1 MFENLSE
8 RLERSFKIL
17 KGEGRITEINVA
29 ETLKDVR
36 RALLDADVNY
46 KVAKTFTD
54 TVKQKALG
62 QNVLTS
68 VKPGQLMVKIV
79 HDELATLMGGTATE
93 LNLKSRP
100 SVILM
105 AGLNG
110 AGKTTL
116 SGKLAFLLK
125 TKKNRKPLLVACDV
139 YRPAAVEQL
148 RVLAEQIE
156 VPIYMNL
163 VSKDPV
169 AIALEGIKEAKAKGY
184 DTVIVDT
191 AGRLAVDEALM
202 KEIAAIKDA
211 TQPDETLFVV
221 DAMTGQDAVN
231 TAKEFNE
238 RLDYDGVVL
247 TKLDGDTRG
256 GAALSIRTV
265 VNKPIKFVG
274 MGEKMEAL
282 DVFHPER
289 MADRILGMGD
299 IVSLVERAQA
309 QFDEEEARKLQRK
322 IQKNQFDFNDF
333 LAQIQQIKKMGNLK
347 DLAAMIPG
355 VGKALK
361 DVEIDDNAFKGIEA
375 IILSMT
381 PKERQH
387 PEILNQSRKN
397 RIAKG
402 SGTNIQEVNR
412 LVKQFDQTLKMMKM
426 VTGSKMGRMMG
437 SLPKMGG
444 MPKMPAGMPKMPN
457 LPGMPKMPKD

>member
-17 KGEGRITEINVA
+17 KGEGKITEINVA

-36 RALLDADVNY
+36 RALLDADVNF
-46 KVAKTFTD
+46 KVAKSFTD
-54 TVKQKALG
+54 RVKQKAMG

-79 HDELATLMGGTATE
+79 HDELAELMGGKATD
-93 LNLKSRP
+93 LKLQSRP

-116 SGKLAFLLK
+116 SGKLALYLK
-125 TKKNRKPLLVACDV
+125 TKKSRKPLLVACDV

-148 RVLAEQIE
+148 RVLAEQID

-163 VSKDPV
+163 EEKDPV
-169 AIALEGIKEAKAKGY
+169 KIAREGVQEAKAKGF

-191 AGRLAVDEALM
+191 AGRLAVDEELM
-202 KEIAAIKDA
+202 TEIANIKQAIS
-211 TQPDETLFVV
+211 PDDTLFVV
-221 DAMTGQDAVN
+221 DSMTGQDAVN
-231 TAKEFNE
+231 TAKEFND
-238 RLDYDGVVL
+238 RLDYEGVVL

-265 VNKPIKFVG
+265 VDKPIMFVG
-274 MGEKMEAL
+274 TGEKMEAL

-299 IVSLVERAQA
+299 VVSLVERAQ
-309 QFDEEEARKLQRK
+309 QQYDEEEAKRLQKK

-333 LAQIQQIKKMGNLK
+333 LNQINQIKKMGNLK
-347 DLAAMIPG
+347 DLASMIPG
-355 VGKALK
+355 VGKAIK
-361 DVEIDDNAFKGIEA
+361 DIDIDDNAFKGIEA
-375 IILSMT
+375 IIYSMT
-381 PKERQH
+381 PEERSN
-387 PEILNQSRKN
+387 PGILNTSRRQ

-412 LVKQFDQTLKMMKM
+412 LIKQFDQTRKMMKM
-426 VTGSKMGRMMG
+426 VTGGSMKGMMSRM
-437 SLPKMGG
+437 KG
-444 MPKMPAGMPKMPN
+444 M
-457 LPGMPKMPKD
+457 PGMPKM